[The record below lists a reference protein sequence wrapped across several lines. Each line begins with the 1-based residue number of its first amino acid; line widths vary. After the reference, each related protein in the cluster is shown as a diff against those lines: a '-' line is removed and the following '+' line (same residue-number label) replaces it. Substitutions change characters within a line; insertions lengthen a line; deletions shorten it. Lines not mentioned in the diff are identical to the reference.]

1 MGFVCDLHSTPLLAR
16 RGFPL
21 AFRVGARWVS
31 TPSSMPRLGAQF
43 PLFVEFCVASPPSP
57 RRASAATSHSSRTG
71 GRRCV
76 LCSIRIACF
85 ALSLSLLQ
93 HVAAILGS
101 RSSRCSRS
109 SYRFSL
115 TACYHLRLRPNS
127 ILITQKPNIPE
138 VFRPPSLFP
147 VDPPQGGATAISHG
161 AHPQTQPLSNSA
173 TVLLESQWA
182 CAHHDPTA
190 RCSAAG
196 GLLVKSY
203 LAQLQAA
210 KW

>member
-43 PLFVEFCVASPPSP
+43 PLFVEFLRGLSAISAS
-57 RRASAATSHSSRTG
+57 G
-71 GRRCV
+71 KRC
-76 LCSIRIACF
+76 
-85 ALSLSLLQ
+85 
-93 HVAAILGS
+93 HVAQFSHWRPPL
-101 RSSRCSRS
+101 RPLLRTHRVLRVVVVSSSTC
-109 SYRFSL
+109 
-115 TACYHLRLRPNS
+115 CCHLRLRPNS
-127 ILITQKPNIPE
+127 MLITQKPNIPE

>member
-1 MGFVCDLHSTPLLAR
+1 MHSESALAGCQPVR
-16 RGFPL
+16 RCRVS
-21 AFRVGARWVS
+21 AHSFR
-31 TPSSMPRLGAQF
+31 SSLN
-43 PLFVEFCVASPPSP
+43 FCVASPPSP

-76 LCSIRIACF
+76 LCSVHIACF

-127 ILITQKPNIPE
+127 MLITQKPNIPE

-161 AHPQTQPLSNSA
+161 AHPASP
-173 TVLLESQWA
+173 
-182 CAHHDPTA
+182 DTA
-190 RCSAAG
+190 P
-196 GLLVKSY
+196 
-203 LAQLQAA
+203 Q
-210 KW
+210 

>member
-1 MGFVCDLHSTPLLAR
+1 MHSESALAGCQPLRRCRVSAHSFRSSLNFAWPSTISASGQRCHVAQFSHSRPPLRPLLHTH
-16 RGFPL
+16 
-21 AFRVGARWVS
+21 RVLRVVVVS
-31 TPSSMPRLGAQF
+31 SSTCCCHLRL
-43 PLFVEFCVASPPSP
+43 
-57 RRASAATSHSSRTG
+57 
-71 GRRCV
+71 
-76 LCSIRIACF
+76 
-85 ALSLSLLQ
+85 
-93 HVAAILGS
+93 

-127 ILITQKPNIPE
+127 MLITQKPNIPE

-196 GLLVKSY
+196 GLLIQSY